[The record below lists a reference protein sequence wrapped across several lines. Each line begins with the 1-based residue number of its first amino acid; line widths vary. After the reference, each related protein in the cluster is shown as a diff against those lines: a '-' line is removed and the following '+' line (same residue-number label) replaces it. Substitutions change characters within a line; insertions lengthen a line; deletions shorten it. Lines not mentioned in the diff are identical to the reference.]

1 MRRSSWA
8 VYAAAL
14 MLLAGVVASVPSA
27 MSAGDDPYVGTWTG
41 SWEGG
46 GTGRFDMTIER
57 DASGV
62 LTGGVSVGTD
72 QGDYVAKFKELS
84 FDGGKMKAK
93 YDFPLD
99 AQAEVAIAG
108 TFAAADAQGQWQ
120 LQPQGQDQAF
130 AGGTWTVKKK

>member
-1 MRRSSWA
+1 VRRSWWA
-8 VYAAAL
+8 VVAVAAAL
-14 MLLAGVVASVPSA
+14 VGGVVATIPAALSA
-27 MSAGDDPYVGTWTG
+27 DGDQHVGTWAG

-46 GTGRFDMTIER
+46 GTGRFDLTIER
-57 DASGV
+57 DATGA

-84 FDGGKMKAK
+84 FDGGEMKAK

-99 AQAEVAIAG
+99 TQAEVAISG
-108 TFAAADAQGQWQ
+108 TFEAAAAQGQWQ